1 MASAF
6 QLSCAVAIVQL
17 SFDHIQIA
25 ASRIEN
31 SRLGCLS
38 CHILPSQIQL
48 SGGFELT
55 LQNFT
60 LAVLPFRRIK
70 KLCFAQKLLRKAK
83 LAQGCKK
90 LLQTPNVAQLAEHN
104 RDRPYCTSMLWSFD
118 SFQKSLSA
126 EGAEMSTHPGYQSFL
141 KFVLKSFYFSTNRR
155 LNSTLI
161 FFTTPPPPSPWAG
174 LLLKVCCLK

>member
-1 MASAF
+1 MQALTNEYFAHFAIELSDLRDFNHGFSA
-6 QLSCAVAIVQL
+6 LVVLCSGDCL
-17 SFDHIQIA
+17 DCQIP

-126 EGAEMSTHPGYQSFL
+126 EGAEMSTHPGY
-141 KFVLKSFYFSTNRR
+141 
-155 LNSTLI
+155 
-161 FFTTPPPPSPWAG
+161 
-174 LLLKVCCLK
+174 